1 MSERSEHKDT
11 ESLYPKII
19 SEDEVVKMIDSK
31 VNHIDSLANK
41 MRIDSIKDFIREL
54 NVDFKKYQ
62 NKKRKY
68 SAVKNVLTAV
78 DVSVG
83 TVLAIA
89 GIVLEVVTVGA
100 STIPS
105 VIMGGI
111 GFGIVCTL
119 PLSMKISDRLE
130 SKNRNFTILSQ
141 KVLSEVKL
149 IFSKAL
155 EDSYINQK
163 EYELVINCRKNYL
176 ESKHKLKTLN
186 KKQIDQIFSETNV
199 KGITYKKK
207 TNSEIQLDQLK
218 EDVEKISKEKAMEE
232 LRQEAIE
239 NKKLELKEKLRS
251 SLRSEKSVL
260 TEKK

>member
-1 MSERSEHKDT
+1 MSERSESN
-11 ESLYPKII
+11 ELYPKII
-19 SEDEVVKMIDSK
+19 SEEEVVKMIDSK

-68 SAVKNVLTAV
+68 SAIKNVLTAV
-78 DVSVG
+78 DIGVG
-83 TVLAIA
+83 SVLAIA

-155 EDSYINQK
+155 EDSYIDQK

-199 KGITYKKK
+199 KGITYQKK
-207 TNSEIQLDQLK
+207 TNSEIQLDQLAK
-218 EDVEKISKEKAMEE
+218 DVEKISKEKAMEE

-239 NKKLELKEKLRS
+239 NKKLELKDKLRL
-251 SLRSEKSVL
+251 SLV
-260 TEKK
+260 KKNLPKNRFSI

>member
-1 MSERSEHKDT
+1 MSEHENT
-11 ESLYPKII
+11 EILYPKII

-68 SAVKNVLTAV
+68 SVIKNVLTAV
-78 DVSVG
+78 DIGVGSVL
-83 TVLAIA
+83 TIA

-111 GFGIVCTL
+111 GFGIVCSL
-119 PLSMKISDRLE
+119 PLSMKISDKLE

-141 KVLSEVKL
+141 KILAEVKL

-155 EDSYINQK
+155 EDSYIDQK

-176 ESKHKLKTLN
+176 ESKQKLKTNN
-186 KKQIDQIFSETNV
+186 KKQIDKIFSENSV
-199 KGITYKKK
+199 KGITYQK
-207 TNSEIQLDQLK
+207 TNSEIQLDQLAK
-218 EDVEKISKEKAMEE
+218 DVEKISKEKAMEE

-239 NKKLELKEKLRS
+239 NKKLELKDKLR
-251 SLRSEKSVL
+251 L
-260 TEKK
+260 TLKKNSIEE